1 MTKTLMSKTLI
12 SKTSRTPEALPAM
25 APAHLTTDINAVA
38 SFEATRRAF
47 LKGASALAGALVV
60 AGVTG
65 PNGVALAQAPGAN
78 VAAQPNAFVKIAADN
93 TVTVMIK
100 HLDKGQG
107 VTTGLTT
114 IVAEEL
120 DADWAQMRAAFAP
133 ADHRL
138 YANLLWGPVQ
148 GTGGST
154 AVANSWMQ
162 LRKAGAAARQML
174 VAAAASEWNVP
185 AAEIRVA
192 RGVVSHG
199 GRQATFGQLA
209 AKAAA
214 MPAPSDPP
222 LKDPANFVLI
232 GKEGVTPRLD
242 SVAKTSG
249 KAIFSLDVR
258 RPGMLTALV
267 AHSPKFGGK
276 VKSFDAAEARKVKGV
291 VEVVEIPTGIAVV
304 AKDTWS
310 AMKGREALKVTWDF
324 AAAETRSTEQIMSEF
339 KRQAGSPGLPAG
351 RRGDAARGLTSA
363 VKVVEA
369 EFEFPYLAHAP
380 MEPMNG
386 VIERR
391 ADGGI
396 EAWAGF
402 QMQTVE
408 QATVA
413 AICGVASNEV
423 QLNTVFA
430 GGSFGRRATPNCDYV
445 SEMAHILRATHYRTP
460 IHLVWTRED
469 DMQAGYYRPMVYHR
483 VRAGVDGQGRI
494 SGWQHRIVGKSI
506 LIGSPFEAM
515 MVVNGVDAT
524 TVEGAND
531 LRYDVPNLNVEVHNG
546 REGVPVL
553 WWRSVG
559 HTHTGQVTEV
569 VMDELA
575 QAAGKDPYAFRL
587 EHLTAKAPRDAA
599 VLKLVAEKAG
609 WGQPMP
615 AGKGRGIAVHESFN
629 SHVAMVAEV
638 TVEGGK
644 VKVDRIV
651 AAVDCGTAVNPDV
664 VRAQI
669 EGAVGFALS
678 SVLRN
683 RITLKDGEVQEKNFD
698 AFEPTR
704 MSEMPKVEVHIVAS
718 TEAPTGIGEP
728 GVPVLA
734 PAISNAVFAA
744 TGKRLRS
751 LPLDMSQIGG
761 A

>member
-1 MTKTLMSKTLI
+1 MTIAPEQKTI
-12 SKTSRTPEALPAM
+12 AA
-25 APAHLTTDINAVA
+25 AVA
-38 SFEATRRAF
+38 GIQPSHLKVAADAIREFEATRRAF
-47 LKGASALAGALVV
+47 LKGGAAIGGALVV
-60 AGVTG
+60 AGIVG
-65 PNGVALAQAPGAN
+65 PNGEALAQAAGAN
-78 VAAQPNAFVKIAADN
+78 LPANPNAFVRIAPDN
-93 TVTVMIK
+93 TVTVIIK
-100 HLDKGQG
+100 CLDKGQG

-114 IVAEEL
+114 IVADEL
-120 DADWAQMRAAFAP
+120 DADWSQMRAVFAP

-138 YANLLWGPVQ
+138 YNNLLWGPVQ
-148 GTGGST
+148 GVGGST
-154 AVANSWMQ
+154 TIAGSWMQ
-162 LRKAGAAARQML
+162 MRKAGAAAKQML
-174 VAAAASEWNVP
+174 IAAAAAEWNAP
-185 AAEIRVA
+185 AAEIRVS

-209 AKAAA
+209 TKAAA
-214 MPAPSDPP
+214 MPVVADPP
-222 LKDPANFVLI
+222 LKTPAEWTLI
-232 GKEGVTPRLD
+232 GKEGATPRVD

-249 KAIFSLDVR
+249 QAIFSLDVR

-276 VKSFDAAEARKVKGV
+276 VRSFDAAEARKVKGV
-291 VEVVEIPTGIAVV
+291 VEVVEIPTGVAVV
-304 AKDTWS
+304 ARDTWS
-310 AMKGREALKVTWDF
+310 ALKGRAALKVVWDF
-324 AAAETRSTEQIMSEF
+324 AAAETRSTEAIMAEY
-339 KRQAGSPGLPAG
+339 KRQAASPGLPAG
-351 RRGDAARGLTSA
+351 RRGNAAQGLSRA
-363 VKVVEA
+363 AKVIEA

-391 ADGGI
+391 PDGTI

-402 QMQTVE
+402 QFQTVE
-408 QATVA
+408 QATIA
-413 AICGVASNEV
+413 AICGITANQV

-430 GGSFGRRATPNCDYV
+430 GGSFGRRATPDCDYV
-445 SEMAHILRATHYRTP
+445 SEMAHVLKATGYRTP

-469 DMQAGYYRPMVYHR
+469 DMQAGYYRPMVYHK
-483 VRAGVDGQGRI
+483 VRAGLDAQGRI
-494 SGWQHRIVGKSI
+494 AGWEHRIVGKSI

-515 MVVNGVDAT
+515 LVANGVDAT

-531 LRYDVPNLNVEVHNG
+531 TRYDIANLNVEVHNG

-569 VMDELA
+569 MMDELA
-575 QAAGKDPYAFRL
+575 QAAGKDPLAFRL
-587 EHLTAKAPRDAA
+587 DYLAKAPRDAA
-599 VLKLVAEKAG
+599 VLRLAAEKAG
-609 WGQPMP
+609 WGTPLP
-615 AGKGRGIAVHESFN
+615 AGKGRGIAVHESFRT
-629 SHVAMVAEV
+629 HVAMAAEV
-638 TVEGGK
+638 TVDGDK

-651 AAVDCGTAVNPDV
+651 AAVDCGVVVNPDV
-664 VRAQI
+664 VRAQV

-698 AFEPTR
+698 TFEPTR
-704 MSEMPKVEVHIVAS
+704 MSEMPKVEVHLIAS
-718 TEAPTGIGEP
+718 NEPPTGIGEP

-744 TGKRLRS
+744 TGKRPRS
-751 LPLDMSQIGG
+751 LPIDLNQLGG